1 MANAAIA
8 NLRGKPR
15 YWKEGEIYWF
25 ADQLVTMAYAV
36 TSDPTQVRTIGIVND
51 TYVEFISEQQRE
63 LWEDACRRQS

>member
-25 ADQLVTMAYAV
+25 ADALVTMAYAV
-36 TSDPTQVRTIGIVND
+36 TTDPTQVRTIGIVND
-51 TYVEFISEQQRE
+51 TFVEFISERQRE
-63 LWEDACRRQS
+63 LFEDACLRQS